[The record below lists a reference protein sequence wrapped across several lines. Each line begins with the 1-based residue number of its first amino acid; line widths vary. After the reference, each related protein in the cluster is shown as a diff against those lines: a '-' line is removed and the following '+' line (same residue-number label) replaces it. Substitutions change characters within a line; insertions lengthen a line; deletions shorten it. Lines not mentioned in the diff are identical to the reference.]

1 MEDSFL
7 MNNRDKPRRL
17 STLSTVSVSQESS
30 LLGRLES
37 GDKNTNYSSTD
48 EEDEEKDAS
57 WKAQV
62 SFQQD
67 SDLSSP
73 PLIVELIVSF
83 GVFIMGWYLP
93 KILFIPY
100 LLGGIRERQIPYQ
113 TIPSTGDVILDL
125 SLSHPYKEQVI
136 INDWTLIITSCWIPM
151 LILSCSALIYPL
163 KQYQQKMQVQAAICT
178 VLMSIGLSEL
188 TTKMIKAWV
197 GRLRPNF
204 YELCGFDVQTKMC
217 TASAHHVNEGRQS
230 FPSGH
235 SSLAFQG
242 MVLVV
247 LCLVGRIGL
256 FSMTVTNANN
266 NSNKSYTGFKNLLR
280 TKQMQTTFSIIVPLS
295 YGMFVAASRLVD
307 NWHHPSDILAGTMI
321 GVGSASLAY
330 HIFYPGVGSKYS
342 GIPYACLVS

>member
-136 INDWTLIITSCWIPM
+136 INGKAFHFFWYFQGYLLS
-151 LILSCSALIYPL
+151 LILSGMLIFDSGTALHVIKFQNTPL
-163 KQYQQKMQVQAAICT
+163 HRLDTYHH
-178 VLMSIGLSEL
+178 EL
-188 TTKMIKAWV
+188 LDSYAHPFLLCLDLPTQTIPTK
-197 GRLRPNF
+197 
-204 YELCGFDVQTKMC
+204 D
-217 TASAHHVNEGRQS
+217 ASAGRYLHGSHVNWSVGVDDKNDKSLGRS
-230 FPSGH
+230 SPS
-235 SSLAFQG
+235 
-242 MVLVV
+242 
-247 LCLVGRIGL
+247 
-256 FSMTVTNANN
+256 
-266 NSNKSYTGFKNLLR
+266 KLL
-280 TKQMQTTFSIIVPLS
+280 
-295 YGMFVAASRLVD
+295 
-307 NWHHPSDILAGTMI
+307 
-321 GVGSASLAY
+321 
-330 HIFYPGVGSKYS
+330 
-342 GIPYACLVS
+342 